1 MEYRALLL
9 VLCLIILIVCSIFLL
24 LWPIKIAKKRQLETN
39 IVNIII
45 VLSILSLFLWG
56 ITWLIALIMAYVYPT
71 KAEVEDKRQR
81 ETTFIGGKDQEA
93 RNIDKL
99 TQLAE
104 LHKQGLLTKEEF
116 EAKKKQLLG

>member
-9 VLCLIILIVCSIFLL
+9 VLCLIIIIVCSIFLL